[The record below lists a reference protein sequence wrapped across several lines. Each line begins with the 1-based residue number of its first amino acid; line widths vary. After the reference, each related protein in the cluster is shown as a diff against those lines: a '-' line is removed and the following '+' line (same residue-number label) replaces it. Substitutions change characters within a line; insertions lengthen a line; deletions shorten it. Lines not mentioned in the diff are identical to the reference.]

1 MKHFIII
8 GILVVGSTL
17 LLHTGLTD
25 IGLLPKQASV
35 QAIEIDRLFN
45 IHLWLISAL
54 FSLIIVILLYSLIVF
69 HRKKG
74 EVGDGA
80 HIVGNTRL
88 EIFWTMIPFFLVIY
102 LAYLGAQSL
111 GIVRQVDTTA
121 MVVRVTAGQ
130 WFWKF
135 EYQDTG
141 VVSSTLYLP
150 VGRQVDLQMT
160 SLDVIHSFWVPEFRV
175 KQDLVPGQ
183 TTELRVT
190 PDLIGSYHV
199 RCAELCGTR
208 HAYMEAPVYVVSQQ
222 DFDKWMV
229 SQAATVSQDP
239 VQRGE
244 LLAQQNGCT
253 NCHSATGAAGI
264 GPTWQHLYQSQVTL
278 SDGTKVTAD
287 ATYLLNSI
295 LTPNL
300 QITNGYFPNVMPNFS
315 TVLKQ
320 TEMQDIIAYIQSLK

>member
-8 GILVVGSTL
+8 AILVVGSTL
-17 LLHTGLTD
+17 LIHTGLTN
-25 IGLLPKQASV
+25 IGLLPTQASV
-35 QAIEIDRLFN
+35 QAVEIDKLFN
-45 IHLWLISAL
+45 IHLWLVSAL
-54 FSLIIVILLYSLIVF
+54 FSLIIVILFYSLIVF

-74 EVGDGA
+74 ETGDGA
-80 HIVGNTRL
+80 YIVGNTRL
-88 EIFWTMIPFFLVIY
+88 EFFWTIIPFFLVIY

-183 TTELRVT
+183 TTEMRVT
-190 PDLIGSYHV
+190 PDLIGTYHV

-244 LLAQQNGCT
+244 LLVQQNGCT
-253 NCHSATGAAGI
+253 NCHSVSGAAGI
-264 GPTWQHLYQSQVTL
+264 GPTWSHLYQSQVAL

-300 QITNGYFPNVMPNFS
+300 QVVNGYFPNVMPNFS

-320 TEMQDIIAYIQSLK
+320 TELQDIIAYLQSLK